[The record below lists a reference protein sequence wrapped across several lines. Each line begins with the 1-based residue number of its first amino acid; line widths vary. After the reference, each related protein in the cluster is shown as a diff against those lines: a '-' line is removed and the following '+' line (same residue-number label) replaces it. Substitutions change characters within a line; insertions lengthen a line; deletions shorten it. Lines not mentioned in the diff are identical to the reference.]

1 MKLSN
6 DTLNV
11 LKNFASINSNVLF
24 KKGKTV
30 KIVSPRRNI
39 LAEAVI
45 SEEIPRQFGIYDLN
59 NFLSVLSIH
68 DSDMTLDFD
77 DKNVLISGYKGR
89 SKMKYRFCP
98 EKMIT
103 VPPEQGI
110 AMPNPEIS
118 FDLSNEDVEWIL
130 RVANVL
136 SSPQIVV
143 ESDGKTINITVLD
156 LQDDA
161 AHTDSIEICN
171 GNGDVYNMIFK
182 TENWKLL
189 PGSYEVNISSK
200 GIAHFK
206 HKSVDIQY
214 WVTTEAGTTFKGAK

>member
-1 MKLSN
+1 MKLSD

-11 LKNFASINSNVLF
+11 LKNFASINSNILF
-24 KKGKTV
+24 RKGKVV

-39 LAEAVI
+39 LAEAVV
-45 SEEIPRQFGIYDLN
+45 SDEIPRQFGIYDLN

-110 AMPNPEIS
+110 AMPKAEIK
-118 FDLSNEDVEWIL
+118 FNLSNEDVEWIL

-143 ESDGKTINITVLD
+143 ESDGKTVSITILD

-189 PGSYEVNISSK
+189 SGSYEVNISSQ

-206 HKSVDIQY
+206 HQSVDIQY